1 MALPAWNQAGLLPPG
16 AHKAAL
22 PDIYERFVLD
32 APVSSRDQR
41 ELLFGA
47 LSTHLRLIQRIIPA
61 GIAWIDGSFAT
72 RRESP
77 PPEDV
82 DVVIRP
88 ADWDALFALP
98 RESRARLYT
107 LTTLRDVAVAEP
119 MLWFPK
125 LQPVGG
131 LIDAYLC
138 RPGHEATW
146 QDEWSRVTDA
156 GAAVIEG
163 QVKGYAEVE
172 W

>member
-1 MALPAWNQAGLLPPG
+1 MALPAWEESGLLPPG
-16 AHKAAL
+16 AHKADL
-22 PDIYERFVLD
+22 PDIYERFVVD
-32 APVSSRDQR
+32 APVSNRDQR

-47 LSTHLRLIQRIIPA
+47 LTTHLRLIQRIIPA

-82 DVVIRP
+82 DVAVRP
-88 ADWDALFALP
+88 ADWDVVEALP
-98 RESRARLYT
+98 SEARARLYLLIT
-107 LTTLRDVAVAEP
+107 MQDVAVMQP
-119 MLWFPK
+119 TLWFSK
-125 LQPVGG
+125 LRPVGG

-138 RPGHEATW
+138 RPGQEATW
-146 QDEWSRVTDA
+146 HEEWSRVTDA
-156 GAAVIEG
+156 AGVVIQG

>member
-1 MALPAWNQAGLLPPG
+1 MALPAWNESGLLPPG
-16 AHKAAL
+16 THKADL

-32 APVSSRDQR
+32 VPASGRDQR

-47 LSTHLRLIQRIIPA
+47 LTTHLRLIARIIPA
-61 GIAWIDGSFAT
+61 GIAWIDGSFVT

-88 ADWDALFALP
+88 ADWDAVSALP
-98 RESRARLYT
+98 TEGRARLYT
-107 LTTLRDVAVAEP
+107 LMTLQDVAVADP
-119 MLWFPK
+119 ALWFSK
-125 LQPVGG
+125 LRPVGG

-138 RPGHEATW
+138 RPRQEATW
-146 QDEWSRVTDA
+146 HDTWSRVTDTR
-156 GAAVIEG
+156 GAVIRG
-163 QVKGYAEVE
+163 RAKGYAEVE

>member
-1 MALPAWNQAGLLPPG
+1 MALPAWNELGLLPPG
-16 AHKAAL
+16 AHTADL

-32 APVSSRDQR
+32 APGRGHR

-47 LSTHLRLIQRIIPA
+47 LTTHLRLIQRIIPA
-61 GIAWIDGSFAT
+61 GRAWVDGSFAT

-82 DVVIRP
+82 DVVVRP
-88 ADWDALFALP
+88 ADWAALASVSDVTRAHLYAL
-98 RESRARLYT
+98 LT
-107 LTTLRDVAVAEP
+107 LQDVAIAEP
-119 MLWFPK
+119 AVLWFSR

-138 RPGHEATW
+138 MPGQEATW
-146 QDEWSRVTDA
+146 HEAWSRVTNA
-156 GAAVIEG
+156 GGAVIDG